1 MAVLLE
7 QLGPA
12 AKAAALRSLSIF
24 VCNVKCIKVSCQTS
38 TPALRFEATSLQAV
52 ESTLEDKRAAA

>member
-12 AKAAALRSLSIF
+12 AKAAALRALRALSIF
-24 VCNVKCIKVSCQTS
+24 VCNVKYV
-38 TPALRFEATSLQAV
+38 
-52 ESTLEDKRAAA
+52 